1 MISTVTTVA
10 ISAVSSASL
19 GGALALIAIVALLAF
34 LVQKEMIVVTTGPRA
49 KALSQALNI
58 AILPL
63 LMGVGLIVVMKI
75 GDVLH

>member
-19 GGALALIAIVALLAF
+19 GGSLALVAILALLAF
-34 LVQKEMIVVTTGPRA
+34 LVQKEMIVVTTGTRA
-49 KALSQALNI
+49 KALSRALSV

-63 LMGVGLIVVMKI
+63 LIGVGLIAIMKI
-75 GDVLH
+75 GEFLH